1 MTRTD
6 ETYPNIVRGAGEFYR
21 WYQCNGCSEM
31 VCADV
36 DPGRW
41 TWRDGGGV
49 WCANCNREGRAGKI
63 ALKRQG
69 PLPSKAPPNYAHATL
84 EQVTPKALGTFLRK
98 WPHKIPFIILGG
110 IQGSGKTY
118 TAWAVEKECCLN
130 RCLVRVEN
138 GQRLRQYWSGMMHDR
153 RPGLLAALAECRYLI
168 LDALTDGEASEGWAQ
183 AVQGLLDLRFENARP
198 TLITS
203 MHDQTDI
210 GQLWGNAIRSRLT
223 QYKWAKLPPVDKRPQ
238 TQIEIKETA

>member
-6 ETYPNIVRGAGEFYR
+6 ETYPNIVRGCGEFYR
-21 WYQCNGCSEM
+21 WYKCNSCAEM
-31 VCADV
+31 VDSDV

-49 WCANCNREGRAGKI
+49 WCANCKREGRAGKVSM
-63 ALKRQG
+63 KRDG
-69 PLPSKAPPNYAHATL
+69 PLPSKAPKAYAHATL
-84 EQVTPKALGTFLRK
+84 ENVTPKTLGTFLRK

-138 GQRLRQYWSGMMHDR
+138 GLRIRNLWAGMMHER
-153 RPGLLAALAECRYLI
+153 RAGLVKALCECRYLI
-168 LDALTDGEASEGWAQ
+168 LDALTDGDATEGWTQ
-183 AVQGLLDLRFENARP
+183 VVQEIMDRRFENARP

-203 MHDQTDI
+203 MHDEVAI
-210 GQLWGNAIRSRLT
+210 GRNWGNAIRSRLT
-223 QYKWAKLPPVDKRPQ
+223 QYKWPILPSIDRRPQ
-238 TQIEIKETA
+238 NQAKEE